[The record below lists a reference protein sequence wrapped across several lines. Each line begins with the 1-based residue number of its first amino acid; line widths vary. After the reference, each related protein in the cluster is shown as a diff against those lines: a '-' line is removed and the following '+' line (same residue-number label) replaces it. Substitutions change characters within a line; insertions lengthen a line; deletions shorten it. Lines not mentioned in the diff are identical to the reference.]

1 PGSNRTAQYSILS
14 PGNYTF
20 RLKVSNETGAWNPS
34 EAAFSFSI
42 ATPWWQTFLFRLVSV
57 VATAVIIGLLF
68 IRRIQVI
75 RHEAEMKQKIAE
87 TEMMALR
94 AQMNP
99 HFIFNCINSIDAL
112 IQSNDKYQATVY
124 LNKFAKLIRNI
135 LDSSK
140 QNTIALNRDLET
152 LQLYIDLEKFRT
164 ENRFNAKINV
174 EKELLEDDYRVPPLI
189 IQPYVENA
197 ILHGLRNLPDDRGML
212 KINVSKEENQLV
224 YIIEDNG
231 IGRSNQKK

>member
-1 PGSNRTAQYSILS
+1 
-14 PGNYTF
+14 
-20 RLKVSNETGAWNPS
+20 
-34 EAAFSFSI
+34 
-42 ATPWWQTFLFRLVSV
+42 
-57 VATAVIIGLLF
+57 
-68 IRRIQVI
+68 
-75 RHEAEMKQKIAE
+75 MKQKIAE

-112 IQSNDKYQATVY
+112 IQSNDKYNATVY

-140 QNTIALNRDLET
+140 QNTVTLAKDLET
-152 LQLYIDLEKFRT
+152 LKLYVELEQFRNENKFT
-164 ENRFNAKINV
+164 AEIKAD
-174 EKELLEDDYRVPPLI
+174 ESLLTDDYKVPPLI

-197 ILHGLRNLPDDRGML
+197 ILHGLRNRPDNNGRL
-212 KINVSKEENQLV
+212 LVSVTRNEDYIE

-231 IGRSNQKK
+231 TGRTANYNTLQKDKSSYGMQISKDRVQHFNREEKASIEITDLKNNGKATGTIVQVHLKIL